1 MWRMVL
7 LTLSRK
13 GKHLEGVFLERK
25 FGSDNLYA
33 IHKSPSLYFALEK
46 LWCYCQGSLSRKRD
60 VELTNKELLII
71 IKFLELS
78 NQTLLS
84 QTQYF

>member
-33 IHKSPSLYFALEK
+33 IHKKSKSVFCFGETVVLLPGQLESK
-46 LWCYCQGSLSRKRD
+46 KGR
-60 VELTNKELLII
+60 
-71 IKFLELS
+71 
-78 NQTLLS
+78 
-84 QTQYF
+84 